1 MPFKNTT
8 KRLLF
13 LAWGCPWPAHNGG
26 DLRTLGLL
34 KELSKV
40 YEVELLLLLLEPLSA
55 QQVKVLNNYSKSLL
69 QVPAK
74 NITISDK
81 ILLVKSMFYS
91 RIPYH
96 CAVLRQSFQ
105 TYPEILERIQN
116 YPGVVFASHGHW
128 GTLTGDQQFQN
139 WILDQMDADIDV
151 WRVYASQTSKP
162 LMKLAALINWRLAD
176 RHFRLIYRNVGHII
190 SVCEEDKQLTLAIDP
205 TVRVLVI
212 SNGVDCSYY
221 NTPDRKQKTGPPRLL
236 FTGNHAARNMTAL
249 KAFVRD
255 IFPQIQRELPD
266 VELLVGGNF
275 NNKAQAEFKKYHSVR
290 FTGRVDDIR
299 PVFNQSDVFVAPFEE
314 THGSKLKIAEAMA
327 MGMAIV
333 STPEGI
339 RGFPLVDGKSVLVA
353 YNDEQFA
360 SLAASLL
367 TDPIRRKKIGTQ
379 ARQFAEVYLD
389 WKVLGNRLTE
399 RVNSVYESFEDTKKI
414 Q

>member
-1 MPFKNTT
+1 MPRK
-8 KRLLF
+8 LMF
-13 LAWGCPWPAHNGG
+13 LAWGCPWPALNGG

-40 YEVELLLLLLEPLSA
+40 YEVELLLLLLKPLSA
-55 QQVKVLNNYSKSLL
+55 QKVKVLNNYSKSLI

-81 ILLVKSMFYS
+81 MLLVKTMFYF

-96 CAVLRQSFQ
+96 CAVLRKSFQ
-105 TYPEILERIQN
+105 AFPEILNKMQN

-128 GTLTGDQQFQN
+128 GTLTGDRQFPN
-139 WILDQMDADIDV
+139 WILDQMDADIDF

-162 LMKLAALINWRLAD
+162 LIKLAALINWRLAD

-190 SVCEEDKQLTLAIDP
+190 SVCEEDKQLTLAINP
-205 TVRVLVI
+205 TARVHVI
-212 SNGVDCSYY
+212 PNGVDCSYY
-221 NTPDRKQKTGPPRLL
+221 TPDRKQKTRPPRLL
-236 FTGNHAARNMTAL
+236 FTGTHAARNMTAL
-249 KAFVRD
+249 KAFVHD

-275 NNKAQAEFKKYHSVR
+275 NNKAQAEFKKYHSVQ
-290 FTGRVDDIR
+290 FTGRVDDMR
-299 PVFNQSDVFVAPFEE
+299 PVFNQSDVFVTPFKE
-314 THGSKLKIAEAMA
+314 THGSKVKIAEAMA

-339 RGFPLVDGKSVLVA
+339 RGFPLIDGESVLVV

-360 SLAASLL
+360 SLAVSLL
-367 TDPIRRKKIGTQ
+367 TDPIRRKRIGTK
-379 ARQFAEVYLD
+379 ARKIAEASID
-389 WKVLGNRLTE
+389 WKVLGHRLTKI
-399 RVNSVYESFEDTKKI
+399 VNSVYESIEDTN
-414 Q
+414 